1 MGDVPHIMVAVK
13 LNFTPML
20 PDRSGEFIVAV
31 RVCPEVSVIT
41 EDIVVKPAVPVPS
54 MATMVT

>member
-1 MGDVPHIMVAVK
+1 MVAVK